1 MQVFTENFIRTRKIE
16 LFALIS
22 HKKQQK
28 TCTVKLKCLPL
39 HSLKKKHNGA
49 IAQLV
54 EQRTENPCVPGSIPG
69 GTTYKES
76 FFGVTLFC
84 IYTCHSSV
92 GRAKD
97 WHCLLLVSAKLFY
110 IEAIYHSKV
119 SVREKIYLI
128 SQYCRNLHITSM
140 LKTGR
145 CTSESYICQPIYQAS
160 TILSVV

>member
-1 MQVFTENFIRTRKIE
+1 M
-16 LFALIS
+16 
-22 HKKQQK
+22 
-28 TCTVKLKCLPL
+28 
-39 HSLKKKHNGA
+39 SLKNTTILYEPKGLTLSINW
-49 IAQLV
+49 
-54 EQRTENPCVPGSIPG
+54 PCVPGSIPG

-76 FFGVTLFC
+76 FFGVTLFLFM
-84 IYTCHSSV
+84 
-92 GRAKD
+92 RAIAQ
-97 WHCLLLVSAKLFY
+97 LVEQRTDIVYYYFY

-119 SVREKIYLI
+119 SVREKIYHI